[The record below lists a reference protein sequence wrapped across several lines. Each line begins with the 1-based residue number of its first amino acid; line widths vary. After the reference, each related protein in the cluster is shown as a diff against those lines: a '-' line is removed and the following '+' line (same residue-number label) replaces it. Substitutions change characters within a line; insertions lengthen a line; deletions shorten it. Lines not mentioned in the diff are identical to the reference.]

1 MKDAERANI
10 FLVGDFIVPTEV
22 SAENVAKIRE
32 QVMKYKEA
40 GDTKS
45 AV

>member
-1 MKDAERANI
+1 MKDAERANM
-10 FLVGDFIVPTEV
+10 FGDFVVPTEV